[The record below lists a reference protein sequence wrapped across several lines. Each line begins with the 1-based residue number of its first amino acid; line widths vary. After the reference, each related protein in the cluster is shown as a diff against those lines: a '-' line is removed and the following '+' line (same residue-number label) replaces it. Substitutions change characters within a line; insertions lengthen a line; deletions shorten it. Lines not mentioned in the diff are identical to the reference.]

1 MSRTGSLAEGRGCSL
16 SLTADGL
23 VCQID
28 RKHAVT
34 LPLAPAAERERAGR
48 ALLRRLQE
56 RPRELAALLE
66 RGAAGIAAL
75 LPERPPW
82 REAAGRDG
90 GRGDGSYGGSG
101 SDRDGSDSS
110 SSGDGGYSG
119 GNGGRGG
126 DSYGDSCSDRD
137 GSDSS
142 SSGNGGYSGGNG
154 GRGDGRGGGS
164 YGDSDGGSSGGGS
177 EGDSSGGSDGSDSS
191 SGGNGGD
198 SGGNGGDSGI
208 DGGSGGKGG
217 GSSDGSSGDSGG
229 VRCACGVPGCARAAE
244 AVSAAEAAWARN
256 AVLRL
261 KALGWTAETLAAAVW
276 DAWAAAAPLPDP
288 EAALR
293 RAAGPRE
300 GERRASGPG
309 GGAALAEWLA
319 EAAEQGRLHEPGP
332 EFHDIG
338 VELGRPDAAGE
349 PPGGPDPAPWAALL
363 PGVPGAAQGLAL
375 VAAQVRQ
382 RAERL
387 GAPLRGRPR

>member
-1 MSRTGSLAEGRGCSL
+1 MSRAGSLTEGRGCSL

-23 VCQID
+23 ICQID
-28 RKHAVT
+28 GKHAVT

-82 REAAGRDG
+82 REAAGREGSG
-90 GRGDGSYGGSG
+90 GSGYGGSG

-110 SSGDGGYSG
+110 SSGD
-119 GNGGRGG
+119 
-126 DSYGDSCSDRD
+126 
-137 GSDSS
+137 
-142 SSGNGGYSGGNG
+142 GGYSGGNG

-208 DGGSGGKGG
+208 DGGSSGKGG
-217 GSSDGSSGDSGG
+217 GSSDGSSGEGGSNSGG

-244 AVSAAEAAWARN
+244 AVAAAEAAWARN

-387 GAPLRGRPR
+387 GALLRGRPR

>member
-1 MSRTGSLAEGRGCSL
+1 M
-16 SLTADGL
+16 
-23 VCQID
+23 
-28 RKHAVT
+28 T

-56 RPRELAALLE
+56 RPRALAALLE

-82 REAAGRDG
+82 REAAGPGGGDSGGG
-90 GRGDGSYGGSG
+90 GRGDS
-101 SDRDGSDSS
+101 SS
-110 SSGDGGYSG
+110 SSGG
-119 GNGGRGG
+119 
-126 DSYGDSCSDRD
+126 
-137 GSDSS
+137 
-142 SSGNGGYSGGNG
+142 
-154 GRGDGRGGGS
+154 GGGS
-164 YGDSDGGSSGGGS
+164 GDSGGSSGG
-177 EGDSSGGSDGSDSS
+177 D
-191 SGGNGGD
+191 
-198 SGGNGGDSGI
+198 
-208 DGGSGGKGG
+208 
-217 GSSDGSSGDSGG
+217 SDGSSSEGGSG
-229 VRCACGVPGCARAAE
+229 VRCACGEPGCARAAE
-244 AVSAAEAAWARN
+244 AVAAAEAAWARD
-256 AVLRL
+256 AALRL
-261 KALGWTAETLAAAVW
+261 EALGWTPEALAGAVW
-276 DAWAAAAPLPDP
+276 AAWAAAAPLPDP

-293 RAAGPRE
+293 QAAGPRE
-300 GERRASGPG
+300 GERRASGPGG

-387 GAPLRGRPR
+387 AAPLRGKPR

>member
-1 MSRTGSLAEGRGCSL
+1 MSRAESLAEGRGCSL

-28 RKHAVT
+28 GKHAVT

-82 REAAGRDG
+82 REAAGREGSG
-90 GRGDGSYGGSG
+90 GSGYGGSG
-101 SDRDGSDSS
+101 SDRDGNDSS

-119 GNGGRGG
+119 GSDGG
-126 DSYGDSCSDRD
+126 D
-137 GSDSS
+137 
-142 SSGNGGYSGGNG
+142 G
-154 GRGDGRGGGS
+154 GRGDGSGGGS
-164 YGDSDGGSSGGGS
+164 YGD
-177 EGDSSGGSDGSDSS
+177 SDGSDSS

-198 SGGNGGDSGI
+198 SGGNGGDSGS
-208 DGGSGGKGG
+208 DGSNESGSDGVSGGSSSGKGG
-217 GSSDGSSGDSGG
+217 GSSDGGSNSGRGDGSSGDSGG

-244 AVSAAEAAWARN
+244 AVAAAEAAWARN

>member
-1 MSRTGSLAEGRGCSL
+1 MSRAGSLTEGRGCSL

-23 VCQID
+23 ICQID
-28 RKHAVT
+28 GKHAVT

-90 GRGDGSYGGSG
+90 GGGSYGDSDGGSSGG
-101 SDRDGSDSS
+101 SDGSDSS

-119 GNGGRGG
+119 GNSGESG
-126 DSYGDSCSDRD
+126 SD
-137 GSDSS
+137 GSNE
-142 SSGNGGYSGGNG
+142 SG
-154 GRGDGRGGGS
+154 
-164 YGDSDGGSSGGGS
+164 SDGGSGGS
-177 EGDSSGGSDGSDSS
+177 SS
-191 SGGNGGD
+191 
-198 SGGNGGDSGI
+198 
-208 DGGSGGKGG
+208 GKGG
-217 GSSDGSSGDSGG
+217 GSSDGSSNSGGGDGSSG

-244 AVSAAEAAWARN
+244 AVAAAEAAWARN

-261 KALGWTAETLAAAVW
+261 KALGWTTETLAAAVW

-349 PPGGPDPAPWAALL
+349 PPGGPDPAAWAALL

-387 GAPLRGRPR
+387 AAPLRGRPR

>member
-1 MSRTGSLAEGRGCSL
+1 MSRAASLAEGREFSL

-23 VCQID
+23 ICKIGGE
-28 RKHAVT
+28 HAVT

-56 RPRELAALLE
+56 QPRALAALLE

-82 REAAGRDG
+82 REAGAWAGGDGNGSG
-90 GRGDGSYGGSG
+90 GRGS
-101 SDRDGSDSS
+101 
-110 SSGDGGYSG
+110 
-119 GNGGRGG
+119 
-126 DSYGDSCSDRD
+126 
-137 GSDSS
+137 
-142 SSGNGGYSGGNG
+142 
-154 GRGDGRGGGS
+154 
-164 YGDSDGGSSGGGS
+164 SDGGSSGGIG
-177 EGDSSGGSDGSDSS
+177 GGGRGSSGGGSN
-191 SGGNGGD
+191 GRGNGD
-198 SGGNGGDSGI
+198 SGD
-208 DGGSGGKGG
+208 GG
-217 GSSDGSSGDSGG
+217 GSSSEGSSGGGSNGRGNGDSGDGGGSSSEGSSGGGRGNGSNVGGSGDSGG
-229 VRCACGVPGCARAAE
+229 SSGEGSSGSGSDGGSGEGSGDSGSISGGRVRCACGAPGCARAAE
-244 AVSAAEAAWARN
+244 AIAAAEAAWARD
-256 AVLRL
+256 AALRL
-261 KALGWTAETLAAAVW
+261 KALGWTPEALAGAVW
-276 DAWAAAAPLPDP
+276 AAWAAAAPLPDP

-293 RAAGPRE
+293 QAAGPRE
-300 GERRASGPG
+300 GERRASGPGG

-332 EFHDIG
+332 EFHDLG

-387 GAPLRGRPR
+387 AAPLRGKPR